1 MSISVIAVDLGTGG
15 AKAGLFRD
23 DGACLAEHVA
33 AYETAYPSPLRHE
46 QRPQDWWEA
55 TQASIAALVAA
66 PGVDAGS
73 IRAIALSG
81 QSLACIP
88 LDDRGEPL
96 QERVPI
102 WSDGRAEAEAEAF
115 FAAVDNAEWYRTT
128 GNGFPAPL
136 YTLFKI
142 LWLRAH
148 EPGIFPRIRAIIG
161 SKDYINLKL
170 TGRIIT
176 DRSYASGLGAYDL
189 RARRYSCGLLKAA
202 GLDAG
207 LLPQIVAST
216 DIVGDVRPEI
226 ANALGL
232 PQGVKVM
239 AGGVDNACMAL
250 GAATFAEGDTFIA
263 MGSSSWLNVASA
275 EPVLDAR
282 VKPYVFDHVA
292 PGMYL
297 SATSIFSSGTS
308 LSWVRDR
315 LMHDIVGEAEAAGR
329 DSYDAVMDLALAA
342 PRGARGLLF
351 VPTLGGGTSFEGG
364 PAVRGGFVGLGLQ
377 HGRAEIMRATFEG
390 IALALRVAL
399 DELRRLRPLSDAIV
413 MVGGGAR
420 SPAWRQMVA
429 DILGCTIIKMPID
442 QQAAALGAAA
452 LAFVGMGVW
461 PDFSPL
467 RALAAKTER
476 SVPDPTAA
484 AVYAAALD
492 AYRLAAR
499 QQHEL
504 SGAISALR
512 DLST

>member
-1 MSISVIAVDLGTGG
+1 MRRSTVRNGTGPR
-15 AKAGLFRD
+15 ATAFRRRS
-23 DGACLAEHVA
+23 
-33 AYETAYPSPLRHE
+33 TPSSR
-46 QRPQDWWEA
+46 
-55 TQASIAALVAA
+55 S
-66 PGVDAGS
+66 
-73 IRAIALSG
+73 SG
-81 QSLACIP
+81 CAH
-88 LDDRGEPL
+88 
-96 QERVPI
+96 
-102 WSDGRAEAEAEAF
+102 
-115 FAAVDNAEWYRTT
+115 
-128 GNGFPAPL
+128 
-136 YTLFKI
+136 
-142 LWLRAH
+142 H
-148 EPGIFPRIRAIIG
+148 EPEVFAQTRTIIG
-161 SKDYINLKL
+161 SKDYINLRL
-170 TGRIIT
+170 TGRILT

-189 RARRYSCGLLKAA
+189 RARRYSSELLDAA

-207 LLPQIVAST
+207 LLPPIAAST
-216 DIVGDVRPEI
+216 DIVGEVRPDV
-226 ANALGL
+226 ARGLGL
-232 PQGVKVM
+232 PQGVKVV

-250 GAATFAEGDTFIA
+250 GASTFAEGDTFIA
-263 MGSSSWLNVASA
+263 MGSSSWLNVSSA
-275 EPVLDAR
+275 EPVLDNLVR
-282 VKPYVFDHVA
+282 PYVFDHVV

-315 LMHDIVGEAEAAGR
+315 LMRDIVLEAEAAGR
-329 DSYDAVMDLALAA
+329 DSYEAIMDLALTA

-399 DELRRLRPLSDAIV
+399 DELRRMRPLRDEIV

-420 SPAWRQMVA
+420 SAAWRQMVA
-429 DILGCTIIKMPID
+429 DILGCTVLKTPID

-452 LAFVGMGVW
+452 LAFVGTGVW

-467 RALAAKTER
+467 RALTATTEKT
-476 SVPDPTAA
+476 VPDPTAA
-484 AVYAAALD
+484 AVYDAALD